1 MGRMREYLMWRFVN
15 RNPRFRRMLLKLAV
29 PNRDVDVVLF
39 GSRIRVNKRQEI
51 GYVNAAKVARGS
63 MVWRDESSVIATLA
77 LLLEPQDTFID
88 VGANVGLYAAVMAR
102 AGRVYGQMKIYA
114 FEPNPDTVRRLRET
128 LRGENVE
135 IFDCALSNRDGEL
148 EFCDAAGSWA
158 FGVKSAANVFQISDR
173 TQRIAARRLDGMG
186 ISGDSIVLKI
196 DAETHEREVVE
207 GAEGLIRAGRVK
219 AVYLD
224 GYEDRSL
231 PDYFRSM
238 GFDLFDGREL
248 RPCDPPHSLLALHRQ
263 HLERWNRKLEYRTAA
278 AN

>member
-1 MGRMREYLMWRFVN
+1 MGSVREYLMWRFVN
-15 RNPRFRRMLLKLAV
+15 RNPRFRRMLLRLAV

-39 GSRIRVNKRQEI
+39 GSRIRVNEREEI
-51 GYVNAAKVARGS
+51 GYVNAAKVAQGS
-63 MVWRDESSVIATLA
+63 MVWRDESSVLTTLA
-77 LLLEPQDTFID
+77 LLLEPRDTFID

-102 AGRVYGQMKIYA
+102 AARVYGQMKIYA

-135 IFDCALSNRDGEL
+135 IFDCALSNHDGEL
-148 EFCDAAGSWA
+148 EFCEAAGSWT
-158 FGVKSAANVFQISDR
+158 FGVKSAANVFQIAGR
-173 TQRIAARRLDGMG
+173 TQRVAARRLDGMG
-186 ISGDSIVLKI
+186 IFGDSIVMKI

-207 GAEGLIRAGRVK
+207 GAEGLIRSGRVK

-231 PDYFRSM
+231 PDYFRGM
-238 GFDLFDGREL
+238 GFDLFDGRAL
-248 RPCDPPHSLLALHRQ
+248 RPGIPPHSLLAVHRQ
-263 HLERWNRKLEYRTAA
+263 HLERWNRKLEYRIAS